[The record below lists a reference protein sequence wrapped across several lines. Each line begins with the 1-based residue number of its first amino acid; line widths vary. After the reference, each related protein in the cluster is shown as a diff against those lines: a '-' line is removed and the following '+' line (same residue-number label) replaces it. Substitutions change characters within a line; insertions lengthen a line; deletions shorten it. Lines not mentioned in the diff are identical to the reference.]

1 MVIVGVGLDDP
12 ADNLAWSEEEDFA
25 YELWTDDDK
34 VLGLA
39 YGALD
44 NQRDSSVDRVTALLD
59 ADGDLVLQY
68 LEDINVGTHPSSV
81 LEDCEALF
89 GN

>member
-12 ADNLAWSEEEDFA
+12 EENLEWSEEEAFTFA
-25 YELWTDDDK
+25 LWTDDDK
-34 VLGLA
+34 VLGTT
-39 YGALD
+39 YDALD
-44 NQRDSSVDRVTALLD
+44 GERDTSVDRVTALLD
-59 ADGDLVLQY
+59 ADGNLVLQY
-68 LEDINVGTHPSSV
+68 LEDINIGTHPGRV